1 MRQVGTA
8 FERLWEETTDSH
20 WNSEWDQYGMCSV
33 EVTMAID
40 ASLTEELL
48 RDLVRPD
55 GDDRYVL
62 ETLPFVMA
70 MLVNNEDV
78 NRSLLAKVLSDVA

>member
-1 MRQVGTA
+1 MRQVSAA
-8 FERLWEETTDSH
+8 FERLWEETTDSY
-20 WNSEWDQYGMCSV
+20 WNSEWEQYGMRSV

-78 NRSLLAKVLSDVA
+78 NRALLAKVLSDVA

>member
-1 MRQVGTA
+1 MPLLSGCV
-8 FERLWEETTDSH
+8 WEETTHSY
-20 WNSEWDQYGMCSV
+20 WNSEWEQYGMRSV

-48 RDLVRPD
+48 RDVVRPD

-78 NRSLLAKVLSDVA
+78 NLSLLAKVLSDVA